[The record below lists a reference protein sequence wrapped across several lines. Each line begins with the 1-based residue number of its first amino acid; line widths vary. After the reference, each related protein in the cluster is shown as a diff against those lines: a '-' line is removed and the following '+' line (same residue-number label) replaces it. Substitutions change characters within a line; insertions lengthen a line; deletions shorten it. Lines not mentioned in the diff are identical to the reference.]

1 MYIHN
6 WRCLPVYIYKQFFIS
21 RTACCPQKFQIQ
33 ARMEFVN
40 IDYSNPKC
48 SRINED
54 VAQVCLGGKRT
65 PSIWR
70 VALVAKRPKKNWKKG
85 GSKSKRKNITAPGE
99 DQTRDLLLTKRMHYH
114 YATEAGYVDLR
125 YILYNSQNTASTMA
139 AAGTCRSAKE
149 DELWCHAFQ
158 PPFAEVVAQRP
169 PRISFTRAPALQ

>member
-1 MYIHN
+1 
-6 WRCLPVYIYKQFFIS
+6 
-21 RTACCPQKFQIQ
+21 
-33 ARMEFVN
+33 MEFVN

-65 PSIWR
+65 LQVFDELRWS
-70 VALVAKRPKKNWKKG
+70 PKGQKKKTEKG

-99 DQTRDLLLTKRMHYH
+99 DQTRDLSLTKRMHYH

-149 DELWCHAFQ
+149 DEL
-158 PPFAEVVAQRP
+158 
-169 PRISFTRAPALQ
+169 